1 MEQGVGQAGGP
12 DHVQVFF
19 KSLDGRYKR
28 IRKRCKGAPNPAVY
42 GLKAEQLAELER
54 LSAAGA
60 LDLFYGDESR
70 VCSEGYV
77 PYGWQFPGEA
87 VYVPVERGHKV
98 NIWGLISRDNRLAW
112 ATTEGNIDA
121 AFILGE
127 LEKFSLHLRK
137 PTVLVLDNASVHK
150 AKIIQDQRPFW
161 EQRGLYLFYLPTY
174 SPHLNLAEV
183 LWRKMKKEQIDPL
196 DYATKDTLFHA
207 VNRCL
212 TQLGNSWKINFST
225 FNAFSTN

>member
-1 MEQGVGQAGGP
+1 MAPLLPYFPKLVPRRGAG
-12 DHVQVFF
+12 
-19 KSLDGRYKR
+19 R
-28 IRKRCKGAPNPAVY
+28 GA
-42 GLKAEQLAELER
+42 
-54 LSAAGA
+54 
-60 LDLFYGDESR
+60 
-70 VCSEGYV
+70 
-77 PYGWQFPGEA
+77 
-87 VYVPVERGHKV
+87 
-98 NIWGLISRDNRLAW
+98 
-112 ATTEGNIDA
+112 
-121 AFILGE
+121 
-127 LEKFSLHLRK
+127 
-137 PTVLVLDNASVHK
+137 VLVLDNASIHK

-196 DYATKDTLFHA
+196 NYATKDTLFHA

>member
-1 MEQGVGQAGGP
+1 M
-12 DHVQVFF
+12 
-19 KSLDGRYKR
+19 
-28 IRKRCKGAPNPAVY
+28 
-42 GLKAEQLAELER
+42 
-54 LSAAGA
+54 
-60 LDLFYGDESR
+60 
-70 VCSEGYV
+70 
-77 PYGWQFPGEA
+77 
-87 VYVPVERGHKV
+87 
-98 NIWGLISRDNRLAW
+98 
-112 ATTEGNIDA
+112 
-121 AFILGE
+121 
-127 LEKFSLHLRK
+127 
-137 PTVLVLDNASVHK
+137 LVLDNASIHK

-196 DYATKDTLFHA
+196 NYATKDTLFHA